1 MDFSAPLRY
10 RMDMGHKEDL
20 LAGAKKCLLEL
31 GYARTTARDIVK
43 ASSTNLASIGYHF
56 GSKDA
61 LLTEAM
67 MELVG
72 EWGEKFAAA
81 AAGPSSKATEARF
94 RAVWRQVLT
103 LFETDRKVLLVSFD
117 IAVQAARA
125 PELQAIF
132 AATYPDVRTG
142 LVDDFLGIDGLDA
155 KTRKAVG
162 GLLLALLSGMIVQYL
177 LDPQGAPT
185 ADELTL
191 AMKTIGRAFAAKGQP
206 MLS

>member
-1 MDFSAPLRY
+1 
-10 RMDMGHKEDL
+10 MGHKEDL

-31 GYARTTARDIVK
+31 GYAKTTARDIVK

-81 AAGPSSKATEARF
+81 AESPSAKTTETRF

-132 AATYPDVRTG
+132 AATYPDARTG
-142 LVDDFLGIDGLDA
+142 LVDDFLGNDMVDPKA
-155 KTRKAVG
+155 RKAVG
-162 GLLLALLSGMIVQYL
+162 GLLLALLSGMTVQYL
-177 LDPQGAPT
+177 LDPAGAPT

-191 AMKTIGRAFAAKGQP
+191 AMKTIGRAFAAKA
-206 MLS
+206 

>member
-1 MDFSAPLRY
+1 
-10 RMDMGHKEDL
+10 MGHKDDL

-31 GYARTTARDIVK
+31 GYAKTTARDIVAVSK
-43 ASSTNLASIGYHF
+43 TNLASIGYHF

-67 MELVG
+67 MELIG
-72 EWGEKFAAA
+72 EWGETFAAA
-81 AAGPSSKATEARF
+81 AAGPSAKTTEARF
-94 RAVWRQVLT
+94 RAVWRQVLA

-117 IAVQAARA
+117 IAVQAART

-132 AATYPDVRTG
+132 AASYRDVRPG
-142 LVDDFLGIDGLDA
+142 LVDDFLGVELDG

-162 GLLLALLSGMIVQYL
+162 GLLLALLSGMTVQYL
-177 LDPQGAPT
+177 LDPEGAPT

-191 AMKTIGRAFAAKGQP
+191 AMKTIGRAFAGKD
-206 MLS
+206 

>member
-1 MDFSAPLRY
+1 
-10 RMDMGHKEDL
+10 MGHKEDL
-20 LAGAKKCLLEL
+20 LAGAKQCLLEL
-31 GYARTTARDIVK
+31 GYAKTTARDIVA
-43 ASSTNLASIGYHF
+43 ASHTNLASIGYHF

-67 MELVG
+67 MELIG
-72 EWGEKFAAA
+72 EWGESFAAA
-81 AAGPSSKATEARF
+81 AASPAARTTEARF

-125 PELQAIF
+125 PALQSIF
-132 AATYPDVRTG
+132 AASYKDVRPG
-142 LVDDFLGIDGLDA
+142 LVDDFLGIDGIDA

-162 GLLLALLSGMIVQYL
+162 GLLLALLSGMTVQYL
-177 LDPQGAPT
+177 LDPEGAPT

-191 AMKTIGRAFAAKGQP
+191 AMKTIGRAFAAKE
-206 MLS
+206 

>member
-1 MDFSAPLRY
+1 MDFAASLRY
-10 RMDMGHKEDL
+10 DTLMGHKEAL

-31 GYARTTARDIVK
+31 GYAKTTARDIVA
-43 ASSTNLASIGYHF
+43 ASHTNLASIGYHF

-61 LLTEAM
+61 LLTQAM

-72 EWGEKFAAA
+72 EWGETFAAA
-81 AAGPSSKATEARF
+81 AAGPTAKTIEARF

-103 LFETDRKVLLVSFD
+103 LFETDRQVLLASFD
-117 IAVQAARA
+117 IAVQAARV

-132 AATYPDVRTG
+132 AATYPEVRTG
-142 LVDDFLGIDGLDA
+142 LVDDFLGIELDA
-155 KTRKAVG
+155 KSRKAVG
-162 GLLLALLSGMIVQYL
+162 GLLLALLSGMTVQVL

-191 AMKTIGRAFAAKGQP
+191 AMKTIGRAFAAKP
-206 MLS
+206 A